1 MTLNKHP
8 LSNAWAKGAP
18 KFTNS
23 TSNMQET
30 KPQTQVNNFVEPTK
44 PIETIENSIKKTL
57 VSDVPRFN
65 WIGNKFEEIA
75 EYFYVNGF
83 VIIDNAISSEQ
94 VGKLKAELAKVQ
106 TTWPGK
112 SGKKYADK
120 HEMYKCFFENS
131 PTTVDIIESS
141 KLADFA
147 QYVIADVPD
156 NRVGNTSLK
165 AHVIHSNAF
174 SVPPGGRGQAPVW
187 HVDDPPQQV
196 IVPPGKTLP
205 DWLKL
210 PVLVCTYMIWL
221 SDCDTPEHGPTHVVP
236 GSHRFGRVV
245 DPELAEQLGIPACGK
260 AGTAVLV
267 NANVWHRGCGNKS
280 DRARDT
286 LQITWARRI
295 IGHKH
300 KTIMNYQMP
309 PHVYESR
316 SEQLKERMGFLQ
328 GGAYS

>member
-1 MTLNKHP
+1 MTQTKQTN
-8 LSNAWAKGAP
+8 SNAWAKGAP
-18 KFTNS
+18 KFAKSDN
-23 TSNMQET
+23 QDT
-30 KPQTQVNNFVEPTK
+30 KPSVQVNNFTEPVKVQEK
-44 PIETIENSIKKTL
+44 PSTNSN
-57 VSDVPRFN
+57 SVPHFN
-65 WIGNKFEEIA
+65 WESNKFAEIA
-75 EYFYVNGF
+75 EYFYSNGF
-83 VIIDNAISSEQ
+83 VIIDNAISSDQ
-94 VGKLKAELAKVQ
+94 VEKLKAELNKAQAAVNKY
-106 TTWPGK
+106 
-112 SGKKYADK
+112 GKKQSDR
-120 HEMYKCFFENS
+120 HDMFKCFFEQS

-141 KLADFA
+141 RLADFA

-156 NRVGNTSLK
+156 NRVGNSSLK

-174 SVPPGGRGQAPVW
+174 SVPPGGRGQAPSW

-196 IVPPGKTLP
+196 IVPAGKTLP

-221 SDCDTPEHGPTHVVP
+221 SDCDTPDHGPTHVVP

-245 DPELAEQLGIPACGK
+245 EPELAEQLGIPACGK

-267 NANVWHRGCGNKS
+267 NANVWHRGCANKS
-280 DRARDT
+280 NKSRDT

-300 KTIMNYQMP
+300 KTIMDYRMP
-309 PHVYESR
+309 PHVYANR
-316 SEQLKERMGFLQ
+316 SDLLKERMGFLQ